1 MCIIQFIY
9 IYIYVYYMKE
19 TIQKVQF
26 CIIKIY
32 CFKFYYMY
40 NGFINACIKA
50 KPFSFSIDALNYIFI
65 YATDLFS
72 YNFSIYVWV
81 FLIVNSYIHK
91 SKYNID
97 DFFCFCIVILESH
110 FITTALSLLD
120 NLNFMH
126 LNRTK
131 TYYKAV

>member
-97 DFFCFCIVILESH
+97 DFFLLLHRYFGISLYYDCIKFIRQFEFYALEPHKNIL
-110 FITTALSLLD
+110 
-120 NLNFMH
+120 
-126 LNRTK
+126 
-131 TYYKAV
+131 